1 MSYLTIIFLMPS
13 VPKHLASLIST
24 VHGKKIVVI
33 WKFSNLIMVLSS
45 YYLSC
50 VQPLDILTLP
60 MWEYCH
66 IWRQRIRRWLWCDCF
81 QRNRYM
87 NNCIVTALE
96 ATCSSR
102 QLIIVPVPVAGGR
115 VSGGCL
121 GPCRRGCWLA
131 SWHGGRSVAQECK
144 VALDLCVSGV
154 TRGGI
159 SPFGKPRSNGGIP
172 SIPAT
177 QISLQ
182 LSLERFPKESL
193 IFFSSLFF
201 SPVRFTSQSIFSAL

>member
-1 MSYLTIIFLMPS
+1 MPS

-154 TRGGI
+154 TREVYLRLANREAMGEFH
-159 SPFGKPRSNGGIP
+159 PFLLLLNQLTTVLREIPQGKPDF
-172 SIPAT
+172 
-177 QISLQ
+177 L
-182 LSLERFPKESL
+182 
-193 IFFSSLFF
+193 FFSLFF